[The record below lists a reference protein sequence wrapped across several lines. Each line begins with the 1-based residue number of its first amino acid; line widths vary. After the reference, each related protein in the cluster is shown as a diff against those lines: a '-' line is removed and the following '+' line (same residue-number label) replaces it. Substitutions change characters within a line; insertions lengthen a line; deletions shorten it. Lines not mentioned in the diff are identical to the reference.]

1 MNTHRLRDI
10 NFILLAVAIV
20 LAILL
25 VYQIFRPLDLPVMTE
40 ERSDEKITTF
50 PSLNI
55 EEKDGWIRSNYN
67 SIVDLNLFSSD
78 REPPSKRATPLT
90 EDNGEGSVA
99 YEGYE
104 LIGTVLSDEE
114 RSFALIRKG
123 GIRGE
128 TESYRLRDDVGGME
142 LQEILYDRV
151 ILTKN
156 GREIV
161 LLLQPREEEK
171 KANVPPPKKT
181 VERRKKTTESSQ
193 SRAQTWT
200 TLERKDK

>member
-1 MNTHRLRDI
+1 MNRHRLRDI
-10 NFILLAVAIV
+10 NFILLAVAVI

-25 VYQIFRPLDLPVMTE
+25 VHQIINPPDLPVVAE
-40 ERSDEKITTF
+40 EGPGEKIVTF
-50 PSLNI
+50 PSLKV
-55 EEKDGWIRSNYN
+55 EEKDGWIQPDYT
-67 SIVDLNLFSSD
+67 SIIDLNLFSSG
-78 REPPSKRATPLT
+78 REPPAKRATLST
-90 EDNGEGSVA
+90 EEDGEGSVA

-123 GIRGE
+123 GVRGE

-142 LQEILYDRV
+142 LREILYDRV

-171 KANVPPPKKT
+171 RANIPPPKKT
-181 VERRKKTTESSQ
+181 VERRKTTPESQ
-193 SRAQTWT
+193 QGRAKSWT
-200 TLERKDK
+200 ALERTDQ